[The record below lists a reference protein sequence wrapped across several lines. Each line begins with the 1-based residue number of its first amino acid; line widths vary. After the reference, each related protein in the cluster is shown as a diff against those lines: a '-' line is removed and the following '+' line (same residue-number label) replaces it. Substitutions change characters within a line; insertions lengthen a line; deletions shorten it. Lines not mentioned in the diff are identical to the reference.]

1 MSESL
6 PISAI
11 HPEAPEFLTAAVL
24 YTAPIDV
31 EVALERMK
39 ELWNEPVTPVWEE
52 VPAGAPGTGSDSG
65 RLLRFFVDDV
75 LVMMTPVM
83 EELAVERGQLPE
95 HSFYVAITCYAP
107 LGAEAFAEV
116 TGGDGVPDMNKV
128 AVMKR
133 KRMVSAHIVMT
144 QVLDAILRESAAVG
158 VFRSELGVVQPP
170 QMITELADSLAH
182 GQAPLPL
189 WVGVRIFRPDLAHG
203 RTLGLP
209 LFGHLDLEVTDSTRT
224 EEDLYAM
231 LANISDYIIASDAY
245 LLPGQT
251 VGYRDG
257 VELAITQAVSEADGT
272 PVLRIDF

>member
-1 MSESL
+1 M
-6 PISAI
+6 
-11 HPEAPEFLTAAVL
+11 
-24 YTAPIDV
+24 
-31 EVALERMK
+31 
-39 ELWNEPVTPVWEE
+39 
-52 VPAGAPGTGSDSG
+52 
-65 RLLRFFVDDV
+65 RFFVDDV

-95 HSFYVAITCYAP
+95 HLFYVAITCYAP

-116 TGGDGVPDMNKV
+116 AGGDGVPDMNKV